1 MKKVLW
7 WLILGTRGGINRAKI
22 IKKLNERPYNAHQ
35 LSEELNVNYRTI
47 RHHIKILED
56 SEVVKSAGE
65 KYGKMYFLSEDME
78 KNYNDFETIWEQ
90 VKDGKKDN

>member
-22 IKKLNERPYNAHQ
+22 IKKLKERPYNAHQ
-35 LSEELNVNYRTI
+35 LAEELNVNYRTI

-56 SEVVKSAGE
+56 SDVVKSAGE
-65 KYGKMYFLSEDME
+65 KYGKIYFLSEDME

-90 VKDGKKDN
+90 IKDKNNN

>member
-22 IKKLNERPYNAHQ
+22 IKKLKERPYNAHQ
-35 LSEELNVNYRTI
+35 LAEELNVNYRTI

-56 SEVVKSAGE
+56 SDVVKSAGE
-65 KYGKMYFLSEDME
+65 KYGKMYFLSDNME
-78 KNYNDFETIWEQ
+78 ENYDDFETIWEQ
-90 VKDGKKDN
+90 VKEGKK

>member
-22 IKKLNERPYNAHQ
+22 IKKLKERPYNAHQ
-35 LSEELNVNYRTI
+35 LAEELNVNYRTV

-56 SEVVKSAGE
+56 SDVVKSAGE
-65 KYGKMYFLSEDME
+65 KYGKMYFLSENME
-78 KNYNDFETIWEQ
+78 KNYNDFETIWKQ
-90 VKDGKKDN
+90 VQDGKNGN